1 MYASEPGQDNQLWCR
16 YVCVCVCFGTRNL
29 SSDGNIPMLVK
40 TPLTQCSPS
49 YSAVVV
55 FAIFATPTTYL
66 SGKSANSLLDQGKKL
81 FY

>member
-1 MYASEPGQDNQLWCR
+1 
-16 YVCVCVCFGTRNL
+16 
-29 SSDGNIPMLVK
+29 MLVK

-66 SGKSANSLLDQGKKL
+66 SGKSANSLLDQGKKTIL
-81 FY
+81 LSDQLDIFSACGPEHASTKLIVDSGNLRL